1 MLVAQ
6 MNIQHPRAFMAI
18 GVLFIIIGTIVP
30 FLMMLEHIPSTF
42 FLNFLSFT
50 LQIIGLIMGLMGVA
64 VIGVSRYR
72 RNRFEQQ
79 DEEDYR

>member
-1 MLVAQ
+1 
-6 MNIQHPRAFMAI
+6 MNLQNPRVFMAV
-18 GVLFIIIGTIVP
+18 GVMLIVIGTVLP
-30 FLMMLEHIPSTF
+30 FLMMLEHLKSTF

-50 LQIIGLIMGLMGVA
+50 LQIIGLIMGIIGIA

-79 DEEDYR
+79 DEEQYR

>member
-1 MLVAQ
+1 